1 MTHTKYFKRI
11 ATGLNVDPLVK
22 LLDAKPELWK
32 QITARQN
39 ATGSAH
45 KDTECIYVRG
55 PLTMS
60 IYYVIWDTKAYDY
73 PSMDYLKPALIP
85 LLKPVLEKLQVTK
98 MGRVFVVNLKPCGH
112 VTKHND
118 QGKYADTY
126 SRFHLVLKS
135 NKHCY
140 QTCGDEEQRFEVG
153 DVWWFNHKKDHTAH
167 NVGTTDRVHIIFDCV
182 TKYFSMDGVTV
193 TNKQAVTL
201 DECGVVND

>member
-11 ATGLNVDPLVK
+11 AKGLDVEPLIK
-22 LLDAKPELWK
+22 LLDAKPELWE

-45 KDTECIYVRG
+45 KDTKSIYVRG

-73 PSMDYLKPALIP
+73 SSMDYLKPALVP
-85 LLKPVLEKLQVTK
+85 LLRPVLKKLEVTK
-98 MGRVFVVNLKPCGH
+98 MGRVFVVDLKPKGH

-140 QTCGDEEQRFEVG
+140 QTCGSELERFEVG
-153 DVWWFNHKKDHTAH
+153 DVWWFNHKQDHEAY
-167 NVGTTDRVHIIFDCV
+167 NGGTTHRVHIIFDCV
-182 TKYFSMDGVTV
+182 TKYFPMNGVTV
-193 TNKQAVTL
+193 TSNKAVTL